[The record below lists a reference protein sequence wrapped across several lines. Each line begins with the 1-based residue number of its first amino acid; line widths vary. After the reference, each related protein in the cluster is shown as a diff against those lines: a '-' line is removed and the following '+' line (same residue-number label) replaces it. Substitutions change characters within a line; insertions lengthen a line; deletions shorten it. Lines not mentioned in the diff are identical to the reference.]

1 MYDMV
6 TGTSSALVSHVDKQD
21 VEAAFVA
28 EPFNAEGLETR
39 TVFVEELV
47 LITPKSFGPV
57 RSPKDLEN
65 RTVIA
70 FTTGCSYRRRL
81 GAWLG
86 ARDRKST
93 RLNSSH

>member
-6 TGTSSALVSHVDKQD
+6 TGTSSALVSHVHKQD

-57 RSPKDLEN
+57 RSPKDHVN
-65 RTVIA
+65 RSVTAV
-70 FTTGCSYRRRL
+70 TTGCSYRRSVVDCHWAIRRL
-81 GAWLG
+81 Q
-86 ARDRKST
+86 DRT
-93 RLNSSH
+93 HDFQ